1 MARRVLI
8 LGAAGRDFHD
18 FAMLCRDDPD
28 VEVVAFTATQIPG
41 IDRRRFPA
49 VLAGPRYP
57 RGIPIFPEAD
67 LETLCQSLE
76 VDEVLFAYSDVTHAH
91 VMHLA
96 SRALACGA
104 SFALPGPRST
114 MISAARPVVAVS
126 AVRTGCGKSQVARW
140 AAREIAAAGLRV
152 AVIRHPMPYGD
163 LARQRV
169 QRLASR
175 ADLDAALCT
184 IEEREEY
191 EPHIAAGHVV
201 FAGVDYRAIVAA
213 AEAEAD
219 VLLWDGGNNDFPF
232 ITPDIHL
239 VLVDALRPGQVTSH
253 HPGEANLRMADAVI
267 VTKTNAASAQALA
280 EVAAALRAVRPGCPV
295 FPGAS
300 RLGTDPPGVALQ
312 GRRVLVVEDGPSLTH
327 GGLATGAGYAVATQA
342 GAHVLDPRPFAPPT
356 FAAVYAAHPHIGPV
370 IPAVGYDGPQREAL
384 RDLIARAA
392 PDLVIAGTPADL
404 RTLLDLEVTVV
415 RVTCEFEPPD
425 ASLSGWLGQ
434 QLARVRARETT
445 ARTPPAT
452 R

>member
-169 QRLASR
+169 QRNLIAMEIPVCRARTVRIRASGRTVPGIPINGQPIRRRSAVHRLAIQHDDR
-175 ADLDAALCT
+175 TGQGRGDDGD
-184 IEEREEY
+184 
-191 EPHIAAGHVV
+191 EPRH
-201 FAGVDYRAIVAA
+201 
-213 AEAEAD
+213 
-219 VLLWDGGNNDFPF
+219 
-232 ITPDIHL
+232 
-239 VLVDALRPGQVTSH
+239 SH
-253 HPGEANLRMADAVI
+253 HQCRTAAD
-267 VTKTNAASAQALA
+267 
-280 EVAAALRAVRPGCPV
+280 G
-295 FPGAS
+295 
-300 RLGTDPPGVALQ
+300 PPGFVSK
-312 GRRVLVVEDGPSLTH
+312 RRQKRSETEHDRQH
-327 GGLATGAGYAVATQA
+327 
-342 GAHVLDPRPFAPPT
+342 D
-356 FAAVYAAHPHIGPV
+356 
-370 IPAVGYDGPQREAL
+370 
-384 RDLIARAA
+384 
-392 PDLVIAGTPADL
+392 
-404 RTLLDLEVTVV
+404 
-415 RVTCEFEPPD
+415 
-425 ASLSGWLGQ
+425 GQ
-434 QLARVRARETT
+434 QHRGDHSPRQ
-445 ARTPPAT
+445 
-452 R
+452 